1 MHVGIVHGY
10 DNILYHE
17 DVVSYY
23 YRIRPINS
31 LFASESQCATL
42 IDDMVKVIQDVNM
55 PGGII
60 IKPTKID
67 NNKIYK
73 AYTDNFK
80 NHGNPALMHLAKDYI
95 KSLKEILSSAVRY
108 RYEIYF
114 VFCDGRDEI
123 KKKIPLKLFRSENRP
138 LSKQELELYKTVE
151 KEILKK
157 LKKTVP
163 AQRMDSNDVT
173 ALNNYTAVPAD
184 EVIADYYVEETF

>member
-1 MHVGIVHGY
+1 
-10 DNILYHE
+10 
-17 DVVSYY
+17 
-23 YRIRPINS
+23 
-31 LFASESQCATL
+31 
-42 IDDMVKVIQDVNM
+42 
-55 PGGII
+55 
-60 IKPTKID
+60 
-67 NNKIYK
+67 
-73 AYTDNFK
+73 
-80 NHGNPALMHLAKDYI
+80 MHLAKDYI

-184 EVIADYYVEETF
+184 EVIADYYVEEILLRSNILINRQDHQCGKLCTVVRTQYRVFRRSKLIMATELMM

>member
-1 MHVGIVHGY
+1 
-10 DNILYHE
+10 
-17 DVVSYY
+17 
-23 YRIRPINS
+23 
-31 LFASESQCATL
+31 
-42 IDDMVKVIQDVNM
+42 
-55 PGGII
+55 
-60 IKPTKID
+60 
-67 NNKIYK
+67 
-73 AYTDNFK
+73 
-80 NHGNPALMHLAKDYI
+80 MHLAKDYI

-173 ALNNYTAVPAD
+173 ALNNYTAVPVD
-184 EVIADYYVEETF
+184 EVIADYYVEENPSEIKYTYKQAGSSVWKTLYSRTHAVSSFQTLKADNGDRADDVINSLQLESYPSDLFY